1 MAIFYYAP
9 TRSFF
14 NTVIHSFKNIPVD
27 AVEISQDLHCLLLAG
42 EAGGKLIQIDE
53 TGQPVLVDKEEDPE
67 AMSAAERAWRS
78 TEINRVSWLRDRHR
92 DEIETGTETTIDA
105 EQYAQLHQYIQ
116 ALRDWPDA
124 AAFPDTTHRPVTPMW
139 LSTSR

>member
-1 MAIFYYAP
+1 MAIFYHAL

-14 NTVIHSFKNIPVD
+14 NTVIHSIKNIPVD
-27 AVEISQDLHCLLLAG
+27 AVEISQDLHCSLLAG
-42 EAGGKLIQIDE
+42 EAGGKLIQLDE
-53 TGQPVLVDKEEDPE
+53 TGQPVLVDQEEEPD
-67 AMSAAERAWRS
+67 ATSAVERAWRS
-78 TEINRVSWLRDRHR
+78 AEINRISWLRDRHR

-124 AAFPDTTHRPVTPMW
+124 AAFPDTTQRPATPTW
-139 LSTSR
+139 LAASR